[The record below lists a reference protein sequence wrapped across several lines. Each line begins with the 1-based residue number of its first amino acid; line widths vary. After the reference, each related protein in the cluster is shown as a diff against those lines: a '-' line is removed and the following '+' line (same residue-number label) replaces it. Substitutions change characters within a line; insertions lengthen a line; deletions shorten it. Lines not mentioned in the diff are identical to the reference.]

1 MAELAKSMKIQHS
14 MDEVASSTNVEHSMA
29 DPAESKKEAFCG

>member
-14 MDEVASSTNVEHSMA
+14 MDELASSTNVEHSMA
-29 DPAESKKEAFCG
+29 DPAEVKKEAYCG